1 VHAAIKK
8 TPHYLWAFSFCG
20 LAVFVPFSIAGA
32 NIAIGFGFVAALIA
46 VFSDPEA
53 RERYR
58 RIRHDPML
66 FACALLVLSALPSVF
81 ISDDLRRALR
91 DLKSYWILLVYFLVA
106 YNLVSDK
113 LRRVVFWIL
122 FGSVTVSSLVALIQY
137 GGGLELLFF
146 SIAPQTYRPGST
158 LYNMTFAGI
167 LCQLITLNSAVALR
181 YKQINPRALALAV
194 GVIAQSA
201 ALFVTLTRG
210 AWLALLAGLFAIPF
224 LLKRRI
230 LLLVMACVVLFGGVV
245 AFQND
250 TIRDRATTIVRSLRS
265 PTDDNVATR
274 LVLWDI
280 SWQVFKDHPVFGVGM
295 GDYSI
300 VAKEYLNDRKVL
312 TVVDSHNIYLQLL
325 ATRGLAGFLPFVV
338 FWILL
343 FRVLFDARR
352 SAVQNGTRFGEHYV
366 TGTIAATIAVLI
378 GALSENNID
387 DSEVFICFMFLVG
400 IARSFRISP
409 PWR

>member
-1 VHAAIKK
+1 MHPTIKK
-8 TPHYLWAFSFCG
+8 TPTYLWAFSFCG

-32 NIAIGFGFVAALIA
+32 NIAIMFGFLATLIA
-46 VFSDPEA
+46 VVADPTA
-53 RERYR
+53 RQRYR
-58 RIRHDPML
+58 NIIRDPML
-66 FACALLVLSALPSVF
+66 FACVLLVLSALPSVF
-81 ISDDLRRALR
+81 ISEDLRRALR

-122 FGSVTVSSLVALIQY
+122 FGSMTISSLVALIQY
-137 GGGLELLFF
+137 SGGLQLLFF

-167 LCQLITLNSAVALR
+167 LYQLITVNSVVALQCR
-181 YKQINPRALALAV
+181 RFNPRALALV
-194 GVIAQSA
+194 GGVITQST
-201 ALFVTLTRG
+201 ALFLTLTRG
-210 AWLALLAGLFAIPF
+210 AWLALLAGLFAIPL

-230 LLLVMACVVLFGGVV
+230 LLLVIACVVLLAGVI

-250 TIRDRATTIVRSLRS
+250 TIRDRATTIVRSLRA
-265 PTDDNVATR
+265 PTDDNVSTR

-280 SWQVFKDHPVFGVGM
+280 SWQVFKDNPLFGVGM

-300 VAKEYLNDRKVL
+300 AAEQYLNDREVL

-325 ATRGLAGFLPFVV
+325 ATRGLVGFVPFVV
-338 FWILL
+338 FWIVL

-352 SAVQNGTRFGEHYV
+352 SAVQSGTRFGEHYV
-366 TGTIAATIAVLI
+366 TGTIAATIAVLV

-409 PWR
+409 RD

>member
-1 VHAAIKK
+1 VHPVIKK

-20 LAVFVPFSIAGA
+20 LAIFVPFSIAGA
-32 NIAIGFGFVAALIA
+32 NIAIGFGFLATLLAVAT
-46 VFSDPEA
+46 DPEA
-53 RERYR
+53 RQRYR
-58 RIRHDPML
+58 LIKHDPML
-66 FACALLVLSALPSVF
+66 IGCALLVVSALPSVF

-91 DLKSYWILLVYFLVA
+91 DFKSYWILLVYFLVA

-113 LRRVVFWIL
+113 LRRAVFWIL
-122 FGSVTVSSLVALIQY
+122 FGSVTISSLVALIQY
-137 GGGLELLFF
+137 SGGIELLFF
-146 SIAPQTYRPGST
+146 SIAAQTYRPGST

-167 LCQLITLNSAVALR
+167 LYQLIVVNTAAALR
-181 YKQINPRALALAV
+181 YKPFNSRALALAA
-194 GVIAQSA
+194 GAIIQSA

-210 AWLALLAGLFAIPF
+210 AWLALLAGLFSIPL

-230 LLLVMACVVLFGGVV
+230 LLMAMVCIVALGGFV
-245 AFQND
+245 AFQDD
-250 TIRDRATTIVRSLRS
+250 TIRDRATTIVKSLRE

-280 SWQVFKDHPVFGVGM
+280 SWQVFKDNPVFGVGM

-300 VAKEYLNDRKVL
+300 AAEEYLKGRTVL
-312 TVVDSHNIYLQLL
+312 TVVDSHNIYLQML
-325 ATRGLAGFLPFVV
+325 ATRGLVGFIPFVV

-352 SAVQNGTRFGEHYV
+352 SAVQSGSRAGEHYV
-366 TGTIAATIAVLI
+366 TGVIAATIAILI

-400 IARSFRISP
+400 IARSFRVSP
-409 PWR
+409 P